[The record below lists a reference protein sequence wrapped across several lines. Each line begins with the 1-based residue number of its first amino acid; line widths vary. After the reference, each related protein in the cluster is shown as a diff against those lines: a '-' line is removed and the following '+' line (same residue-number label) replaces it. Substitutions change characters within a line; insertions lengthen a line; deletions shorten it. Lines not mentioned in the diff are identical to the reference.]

1 MNTVFSVL
9 PAALRSSFATALLLC
24 AAGAMAQAPAPRA
37 NPDLRLKVAGEVH
50 AIARLPDGGVVFG
63 GNFTSV
69 NGEPRGNLARLRNDG
84 SLDPDWRPSA
94 NDSVQTMAVAPDGAV
109 YVAGYFGEIDGQP
122 RTGLAK
128 LAGTGAGSV
137 DPAWTAQLD
146 DGSSVYAMA
155 ADAGGVYV
163 GGGQFTVTTTPPVP
177 RRLTKLSSGTGNV
190 DPAWAA
196 APDVGPSNAILTLAS
211 DASGLYVGGSF
222 DSIGGV
228 SRSNAAKLVRD
239 AGGNVVV
246 DPNWNPAP
254 DKFPYQF
261 VLDGD
266 ALYVVGLFDNIGGKA
281 RSEVAKLDT
290 ASGLAIGAWNAGT
303 PDGEINTV
311 AVDGNGD
318 VYVGGSFSAIGAS
331 TRHRLA
337 KLSSVDGSVAASWH
351 PRFDGAWEG
360 VLVSATIDV
369 PGPAGDMLVVGG
381 PFTRAE
387 DELRLGFATIEASGA
402 LGDRVDAELPGAV
415 TAVAAQSDGAL
426 IVGGDFLTADGYP
439 LHDLVRVRA
448 DGTLD
453 TGWVAGIGDGVVN
466 ALAIDSQDDVY
477 AGGSFGD
484 GPLRDHLVKLS
495 GALGTRDP
503 AWIAQP
509 DSPVFA
515 LTTDAADNVYIGGQF
530 NRITAGAVTSPR
542 NGVARFTSA
551 GALDSWSPQP
561 GSTVQVIALDGRDA
575 VYLGGPFLL
584 GKFALTDGAR
594 DANWNPAPA
603 NSVMAL
609 AVDQAGDVYAGGDFP
624 MIGGAGRFGLAKLSG
639 TGTGAADPAWNPAS
653 EVGTVVTA
661 LMLDGNGR
669 LYVGGDFSELGGGA
683 RANLARLSTAN
694 AGQADPSWSPSPDDD
709 VLSLALTADGS
720 VAVAGRF
727 AQIGGEA
734 RDALAVLDA
743 RLAQVINFGPNPGRF
758 VFGGTAGAVSA
769 TASSGLD
776 VRYGSATPGVCAV
789 DAASGMISILGAGDC
804 IVTADQPGDASYQ
817 AAPQTTQTVGID
829 KADQAALIVTLTP
842 AELVPGGTAAL
853 GATGGSTAQ
862 TIVYRVSAGAITC
875 EVSGTTVTAL
885 EIGTCTIEATRPGDR
900 NYNDV
905 IGTVQLRVSPV
916 AGAHVF
922 GDGFER

>member
-1 MNTVFSVL
+1 MNSLFSVQ
-9 PAALRSSFATALLLC
+9 PATLRSLFATALLLC
-24 AAGAMAQAPAPRA
+24 AASAMAQAPSPRT

-50 AIARLPDGGVVFG
+50 AIARHPDGGVVFG

-84 SLDPDWRPSA
+84 SLDPDWHPSA
-94 NDSVQTMAVAPDGAV
+94 DGSVQKMAVAPDGAV
-109 YVAGYFGEIDGQP
+109 YVAGYFSEIDGQP
-122 RTGLAK
+122 RAGIAK
-128 LAGTGAGSV
+128 LAGTGAGAV
-137 DPAWTAQLD
+137 DPAWSAQLD
-146 DGSSVYAMA
+146 HGSSVYAMV

-163 GGGQFTVTTTPPVP
+163 GGAQFTVTTTPPVP
-177 RRLTKLSSGTGNV
+177 RRLTKLSAATGNA
-190 DPAWAA
+190 DPAWTV
-196 APDVGPSNAILTLAS
+196 APDVGQSNAILTLAS

-228 SRSNAAKLVRD
+228 ARSNAAKLVRD
-239 AGGNVVV
+239 AGGNVIV
-246 DPNWNPAP
+246 DANWNPAP

-266 ALYVVGLFDNIGGKA
+266 AMYVVGLFDNIGGKA
-281 RSEVAKLDT
+281 RSEVAKIDT
-290 ASGLAIGAWNAGT
+290 ANGVAMGAWNAGT
-303 PDGEINTV
+303 PNGEINTV

-360 VLVSATIDV
+360 ILVAATIDV

-387 DELRLGFATIEASGA
+387 DELRLGFASIEASGA
-402 LGDRVDAELPGAV
+402 LGDRADAELPGAV
-415 TAVAAQSDGAL
+415 MAVAAQSDGGL

-439 LHDLVRVRA
+439 LHDLIRVRA

-466 ALAIDSQDDVY
+466 VLAVDSHDDVY
-477 AGGSFGD
+477 AGGFFGD
-484 GPLRDHLVKLS
+484 GPVRDHLVKLS
-495 GALGTRDP
+495 GALGSRDP

-515 LTTDAADNVYIGGQF
+515 LATDETDNVYIGGQF

-542 NGVARFTSA
+542 NGVARFTPA
-551 GALDSWSPQP
+551 GALDAWNPQP
-561 GSTVQVIALDGRDA
+561 GSTVHAIAVDGRDA

-584 GKFALTDGAR
+584 GKFAVTDGAR
-594 DANWNPAPA
+594 DPNWNPAPA

-609 AVDQAGDVYAGGDFP
+609 AVDADGNVYAGGDFP
-624 MIGGAGRFGLAKLSG
+624 MIGGAGRFGLAKLLD
-639 TGTGAADPAWNPAS
+639 TGAADAVWNPAS
-653 EVGTVVTA
+653 EAGTVVTA

-669 LYVGGDFSELGGGA
+669 LYAGGDFSELGGGA
-683 RANLARLSTAN
+683 HANLARLSTAN
-694 AGQADPSWSPSPDDD
+694 AGLSDAPWNPSPDND
-709 VLSLALTADGS
+709 VLSLALTADGA

-727 AQIGGEA
+727 TQIGGEA
-734 RDALAVLDA
+734 RDAMAVLDA
-743 RLAQVINFGPNPGRF
+743 RLTQVITFGPNPGRF
-758 VFGGTAGAVSA
+758 VFGGAAGAASA
-769 TASSGLD
+769 TASSGLA
-776 VRYGSATPGVCAV
+776 VRYGSATPEVCAV
-789 DAASGMISILGAGDC
+789 DAASGMISIVGAGDC
-804 IVTADQPGDASYQ
+804 IVTADQAGDASYD
-817 AAPQTTQTVGID
+817 AAPQATQTVGID
-829 KADQAALIVTLTP
+829 KADQAALIVTVTP
-842 AELVPGGTAAL
+842 AELLPGRTAAVS
-853 GATGGSTAQ
+853 ATGGTTAQ
-862 TIVYRVSAGAITC
+862 TIVYRVAAGNVVC
-875 EVSGTTVTAL
+875 EVSGTAVNAL
-885 EIGTCTIEATRPGDR
+885 EIGTCTIEARRPGDR

-905 IGTVQLRVSPV
+905 IGTTQLRVSAV